1 MDIQIIKNFRK
12 LTPPLSKEKRGL
24 LESNIAADG

>member
-1 MDIQIIKNFRK
+1 MDIQINKKFRK
-12 LTPPLSKEKRGL
+12 LTPPLAKEERSL